1 MPATATGHGMPPP
14 LAAARGRIPAI
25 DVRCRGSP
33 ASPGRVRPDPVR
45 RRIGR
50 RRAIA
55 HGRRHPPRPPRPC
68 RPRHSGTRRTRPGST
83 PRRHVVPALRRVRMG
98 VPESPVRAGMTV
110 AGGGHHPRRTPRL
123 PRPAGRPP
131 GKRMA
136 DRMRASGGPPR
147 ARPVV
152 RGDGR
157 RCPDQ
162 PPQAA
167 TAVVTAAVTAAVTA
181 VVTAAVTAVPTAAG
195 GPDAPTRS
203 GGDPATADRDRAD
216 PRRGPVRGLVPI
228 RRGGPRV
235 DRAIATGGDWRRS
248 ACWRS

>member
-1 MPATATGHGMPPP
+1 MPATGLRMTPP
-14 LAAARGRIPAI
+14 LAAVRGRIPAI
-25 DVRCRGSP
+25 DVRGRGSP

-45 RRIGR
+45 RRMGR

-68 RPRHSGTRRTRPGST
+68 RPRLSGTRRTRPGST
-83 PRRHVVPALRRVRMG
+83 PRRHVVWALRRVRSG
-98 VPESPVRAGMTV
+98 PEFHVRAGMTLS
-110 AGGGHHPRRTPRL
+110 GNGHHPRRAPRLPRL
-123 PRPAGRPP
+123 PRPTGRPP
-131 GKRMA
+131 GQLGA
-136 DRMRASGGPPR
+136 DRMPAMGGPPR
-147 ARPVV
+147 VRPVV
-152 RGDGR
+152 RRDGR

-162 PPQAA
+162 PPRA
-167 TAVVTAAVTAAVTA
+167 TTAAVTAAPA
-181 VVTAAVTAVPTAAG
+181 AAV

-228 RRGGPRV
+228 RRGGPPV
-235 DRAIATGGDWRRS
+235 DRATVTGGDWCRS